1 MMDTIQHI
9 DHYIIIGVFLTV
21 IFGLLV
27 AVVWLLWDVVF
38 PPEHDFDE
46 YEAWWNAM
54 MDEQSSMRRR
64 LESKDA

>member
-38 PPEHDFDE
+38 PPEHDVDE
-46 YEAWWNAM
+46 YEAWWTAM
-54 MDEQSSMRRR
+54 MDEQSRMRRR